1 MSRSNSL
8 LPKLNRQVT
17 KTNNLVTKQ
26 KEEERSEVEESCC
39 KTDSFV
45 DDQEFIENEEEKK
58 V

>member
-1 MSRSNSL
+1 M